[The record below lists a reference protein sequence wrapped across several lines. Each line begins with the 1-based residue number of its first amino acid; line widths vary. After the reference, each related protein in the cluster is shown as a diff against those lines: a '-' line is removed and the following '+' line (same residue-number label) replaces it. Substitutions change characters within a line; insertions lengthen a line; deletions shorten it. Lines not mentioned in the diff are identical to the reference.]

1 MFLDLIWVIF
11 RANSKT
17 AELESLKIA
26 NELKILGLNV
36 ITLKSSF
43 TNNALQEIFLKK
55 DEKSTLPYYLN
66 NFLLVY
72 IAYLSNFGSKT
83 YSTRALPSSTK
94 IIKNPIRRTFQVNL

>member
-1 MFLDLIWVIF
+1 MNNVAGIRHQGFSLIGLKLFL
-11 RANSKT
+11 K
-17 AELESLKIA
+17 K
-26 NELKILGLNV
+26 
-36 ITLKSSF
+36 
-43 TNNALQEIFLKK
+43 IFLKK

-94 IIKNPIRRTFQVNL
+94 IIKNPIRRTFYVKCVIT